1 MNMINFLQP
10 KFKMDLLNLPLNEA
24 ERTDQGTLLI
34 SLKEFE
40 FGMFNE
46 LELFGRNDGYMM
58 RFKSLIELINRE
70 LIDFVAYCTTL
81 FGPDIAG
88 RGMITQADFTTLEA
102 HAFSRIW
109 NALYIHSIIDDITED
124 YIVVIDITIKN
135 TL

>member
-10 KFKMDLLNLPLNEA
+10 KFKIDLLNLPLNET
-24 ERTDQGTLLI
+24 ESTDHGSLLI
-34 SLKEFE
+34 SL
-40 FGMFNE
+40 NE
-46 LELFGRNDGYMM
+46 LELGTFTELELFSRDNGYMM
-58 RFKSLIELINRE
+58 RFKSIAELLNTE
-70 LIDFVAYCTTL
+70 LIDFVSYCTAL

-88 RGMITQADFTTLEA
+88 RGMITQVDFTTLEA

-109 NALYIHSIIDDITED
+109 NDLYIHSVIDEILGD